1 MARLHRFFIPPEW
14 IAKPKVTLSGQ
25 VAHQI
30 KNVLRMRP
38 GWQIEVLDNFGN
50 EYVVMLTRVDRSWVD
65 GEILTERLAQ
75 GEPSLPLTLYQGTLK
90 AQKFEWVLQKGTE
103 LGVSEFV
110 PVITERS
117 VLADV
122 EAVEQKMLR
131 WERII
136 QEAAEQSGRGALPEL
151 RPAMMLSVA
160 CRRAAQ
166 LDGVR
171 LLAWAGASTADGL
184 HAVLTQAELPPRV
197 SLFVGSEGG
206 FSEKEVEIA
215 RQNGIQPVWLGQRIL
230 RAETAGVA
238 ATAAIM
244 YHFGEMG

>member
-50 EYVVMLTRVDRSWVD
+50 EYVVMLTRVDRSGVE
-65 GEILTERLAQ
+65 GEILAERLAT
-75 GEPSLPLTLYQGTLK
+75 GEPALPVTLYQGTLK

-110 PVITERS
+110 PVISERS

-122 EAVEQKMLR
+122 EAVAQKTLR

-136 QEAAEQSGRGALPEL
+136 QEAAEQCGRGALPEL
-151 RPAMMLSVA
+151 RPAMLFSVA
-160 CRRAAQ
+160 CQRAGR

-171 LLAWAGASTADGL
+171 LLAWEGASAAKGL
-184 HAVLTQAELPPRV
+184 RGALSAAKVPSRV

-215 RQNGIQPVWLGQRIL
+215 RQNGIQSVWLGKRIL
-230 RAETAGVA
+230 RAETAGIA
-238 ATAAIM
+238 AVAAIM

>member
-14 IAKPKVTLSGQ
+14 ISKPKITFSGQ

-38 GWQIEVLDNFGN
+38 GWQVEALDNFGN
-50 EYVVMLTRVDRSWVD
+50 EYVVMITRVDRSWVE
-65 GEILTERLAQ
+65 GEILAERVAT
-75 GEPSLPLTLYQGTLK
+75 GEPSLPVTLYQGTLK

-110 PVITERS
+110 PVVSERS

-136 QEAAEQSGRGALPEL
+136 QEAAEQSGRGSLPEL
-151 RPAMMLSVA
+151 RPAMLFSVA
-160 CRRAAQ
+160 CQRANR
-166 LDGVR
+166 LDGLR
-171 LLAWAGASTADGL
+171 LLAWEAASGAESLRGAL
-184 HAVLTQAELPPRV
+184 SAVETPPRV
-197 SLFVGSEGG
+197 SLFIGSEGG

-215 RQNGIQPVWLGQRIL
+215 RQNDIQPAWMGKRIL
-230 RAETAGVA
+230 RAETAGIA
-238 ATAAIM
+238 AVAAIM